1 MKERFHI
8 TRKVLIGYGLLI
20 AAAILSVIYIFNIV
34 EEFATEN
41 TTDDISRR
49 KVYLV
54 TNTQSLLYESEA
66 LSQFVDFGKKADTT
80 EVNPGAILDETF
92 DLAQRNLDSLRM
104 LSNDSS
110 QHVIIDTISSLI
122 ERKRYNTKEL
132 LSIWNDADFEKLYNQ
147 NINKVLASQDKLAKG
162 AHSAFRGQPLAL
174 LCHKRRGLN

>member
-54 TNTQSLLYESEA
+54 TNTQSLLYESEGIK
-66 LSQFVDFGKKADTT
+66 SV
-80 EVNPGAILDETF
+80 
-92 DLAQRNLDSLRM
+92 
-104 LSNDSS
+104 
-110 QHVIIDTISSLI
+110 
-122 ERKRYNTKEL
+122 
-132 LSIWNDADFEKLYNQ
+132 
-147 NINKVLASQDKLAKG
+147 
-162 AHSAFRGQPLAL
+162 
-174 LCHKRRGLN
+174 C

>member
-54 TNTQSLLYESEA
+54 TNTQSL
-66 LSQFVDFGKKADTT
+66 GTKAK
-80 EVNPGAILDETF
+80 
-92 DLAQRNLDSLRM
+92 Q
-104 LSNDSS
+104 
-110 QHVIIDTISSLI
+110 
-122 ERKRYNTKEL
+122 
-132 LSIWNDADFEKLYNQ
+132 
-147 NINKVLASQDKLAKG
+147 
-162 AHSAFRGQPLAL
+162 
-174 LCHKRRGLN
+174 

>member
-66 LSQFVDFGKKADTT
+66 LSQFVVF
-80 EVNPGAILDETF
+80 
-92 DLAQRNLDSLRM
+92 
-104 LSNDSS
+104 
-110 QHVIIDTISSLI
+110 
-122 ERKRYNTKEL
+122 
-132 LSIWNDADFEKLYNQ
+132 
-147 NINKVLASQDKLAKG
+147 
-162 AHSAFRGQPLAL
+162 
-174 LCHKRRGLN
+174 C